1 MINTEEDVL
10 YIDKPLDW
18 SSFDVVKKIRSVFG
32 VKKVGHA
39 GTLDPKATGLLI
51 TCIGRAC
58 KRISYFQEMPKT
70 YIGTF
75 CLGEERP
82 SYDIETSVIRTH
94 TLHQLTIQQ
103 LHDTAQLFVGTISQ
117 TPPLYSAIKVNG
129 IRAYQLARNH
139 TLSVTLP
146 KRTIRIYTFQL
157 LDIELPWVHFS
168 LQCSKGTYVRS
179 LVHDFG
185 QKVGVGAALHKLRRT
200 AIGEISIAEA
210 IDVTELCQ

>member
-18 SSFDVVKKIRSVFG
+18 SSFDVVKKMRNVLG
-32 VKKVGHA
+32 VKKIGHA

-51 TCIGRAC
+51 TCIGKAC
-58 KRISYFQEMPKT
+58 KRISYFQDMPKT
-70 YIGTF
+70 YTGTF

-82 SYDIETSVIRTH
+82 SYDIETPVIRTH

-103 LHDTAQLFVGTISQ
+103 LHDTARLFVGTLLQI
-117 TPPLYSAIKVNG
+117 PPIYSAIKVRG
-129 IRAYQLARNH
+129 TRAYQLARNH
-139 TLSVTLP
+139 TPSVTLP
-146 KRTIRIYTFQL
+146 SRTIQIYAFQL

-168 LQCSKGTYVRS
+168 LRCSKGTYVRS

-210 IDVTELCQ
+210 IHITELCK